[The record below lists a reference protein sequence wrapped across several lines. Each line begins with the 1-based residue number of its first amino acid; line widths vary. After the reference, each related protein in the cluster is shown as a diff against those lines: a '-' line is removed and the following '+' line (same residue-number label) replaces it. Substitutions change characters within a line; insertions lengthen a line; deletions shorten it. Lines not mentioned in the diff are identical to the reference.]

1 MKKDSETQFVVV
13 VLAPGLVD
21 DQIHASV
28 DFIKEGEKPVLLIAV
43 HSGQSAD
50 SDLPYRYNYFE
61 QYILL
66 PDDVDLSTRVIKM
79 QNGLFTCSF
88 QRRKPIS

>member
-28 DFIKEGEKPVLLIAV
+28 DFIKEGEKPVLLIAG
-43 HSGQSAD
+43 HRGQSED
-50 SDLPYRYNYFE
+50 SDLPCRYNYFE

-66 PDDVDLSTRVIKM
+66 PEDVDLSTRVIKM

-88 QRRKPIS
+88 QRTKPIS

>member
-1 MKKDSETQFVVV
+1 MKKDSETQFIVV

-21 DQIHASV
+21 DQIQASV
-28 DFIKEGEKPVLLIAV
+28 DFIKEGEKPVLLISV
-43 HSGQSAD
+43 QSGQSAD
-50 SDLPYRYNYFE
+50 SDLPYGYNNFQ

-66 PDDVDLSTRVIKM
+66 PEDVELSTRVIKM

-88 QRRKPIS
+88 QRVKPIS

>member
-13 VLAPGLVD
+13 VLAPGLIEG
-21 DQIHASV
+21 QIKASV
-28 DFIKEGEKPVLLIAV
+28 TFIKEGEKPLLLISGQ
-43 HSGQSAD
+43 SGQSAD
-50 SDLPYRYNYFE
+50 SDLPYGYNYFQ

-66 PDDVDLSTRVIKM
+66 PEDVELSTHVMKM

-88 QRRKPIS
+88 RKI